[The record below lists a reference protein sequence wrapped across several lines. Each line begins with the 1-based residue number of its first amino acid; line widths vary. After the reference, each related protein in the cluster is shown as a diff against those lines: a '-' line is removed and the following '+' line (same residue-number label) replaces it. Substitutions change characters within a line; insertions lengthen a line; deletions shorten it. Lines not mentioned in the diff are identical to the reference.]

1 MLTLQFIQSHEL
13 SSLNEEEK
21 IKKLLSY
28 VKNNSIVVMDA
39 KLKAEEEASLIKY
52 TMGMINNKFKGIEI
66 ATINPSSKTIQGMNK
81 FRFNLASM
89 IMGREQGLTVI
100 GPATIV
106 KEIKKDPNKIQ
117 LFTKRGK

>member
-1 MLTLQFIQSHEL
+1 MLTLQFVPSHEL
-13 SSLNEEEK
+13 SSLDEDGK
-21 IKKLLSY
+21 IRRLLGY
-28 VKNNSIVVMDA
+28 VKANSIVVMDG
-39 KLKAEEEASLIKY
+39 KLKAEEEARLIKY

-66 ATINPSSKTIQGMNK
+66 ATINPSLKTIQGMDK

>member
-1 MLTLQFIQSHEL
+1 MH
-13 SSLNEEEK
+13 
-21 IKKLLSY
+21 
-28 VKNNSIVVMDA
+28 VKNNSIVVLDA

-66 ATINPSSKTIQGMNK
+66 ATINPNEKMIHGLDR
-81 FRFNLASM
+81 FRVNLASM

-100 GPATIV
+100 GPASII

-117 LFTKRGK
+117 LFTKRRK